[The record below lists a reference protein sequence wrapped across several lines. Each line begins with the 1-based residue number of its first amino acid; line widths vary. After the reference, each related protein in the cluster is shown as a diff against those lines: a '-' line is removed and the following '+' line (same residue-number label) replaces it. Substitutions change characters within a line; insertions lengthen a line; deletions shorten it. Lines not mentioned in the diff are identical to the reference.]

1 MSNNDGIRDLR
12 AAIDAGE
19 AVRIANGLREELL
32 ALVGRGEM
40 TPQHYMVACASGLDE
55 IRERA
60 GIDPK
65 VHDRRAE
72 RLRNALVI
80 GNKGLVWSVTK
91 RTLGA
96 AFGNEANR
104 EEALQEGNIGLVRA
118 IDTFDENRGAFS
130 TCAALWIRHHV
141 QSCAQKQVDFRKQRS
156 ACMPAAVARA
166 VARFRALRGREPEA
180 FEVGATEEDW
190 TKWAEQMHVTSV
202 EDMISGE
209 INQTSD
215 EVIPDSK
222 SLPDDSVANVHLTDR
237 LAAELAA
244 MSPRNREIAQ
254 ALFVEGESLTDV
266 AARFSVDHSRIFQLK
281 RVLEKRLRKVLAA

>member
-1 MSNNDGIRDLR
+1 MANSDEIRDLR

-19 AVRIANGLREELL
+19 AVRFANDLRAELL
-32 ALVGRGEM
+32 ALVAKGHM
-40 TPQHYMVACASGLDE
+40 TEEHYLVACASGLDE
-55 IRERA
+55 IRELA
-60 GIDPK
+60 GNDPR
-65 VHDRRAE
+65 VHERRAE

-80 GNKGLVWSVTK
+80 GNKGLVFSVTK
-91 RTLGA
+91 RTLGS

-118 IDTFDENRGAFS
+118 IETFDESRGAFS

-141 QSCAQKQVDFRKQRS
+141 QSCAQKQTDFRKQRS
-156 ACMPAAVARA
+156 ACMPAPVARL

-180 FEVGATEEDW
+180 HEVGASEEDW
-190 TKWAEQMHVTSV
+190 TRWAEQVHVTSV
-202 EDMISGE
+202 EEMVSGE

-237 LAAELAA
+237 LAAELAS
-244 MSPRNREIAQ
+244 MSPRNREIAH
-254 ALFVEGESLTDV
+254 ALFVEGESALDV
-266 AARFSVDHSRIFQLK
+266 AARLGIDNSRVGQLK